1 MLISGKSSLFDDANT
16 LNVITAKVDSIL
28 MTHYLY
34 SAKKYLQTLKNDDR
48 LNLNDILL
56 KCSLREEI

>member
-28 MTHYLY
+28 MTHYLH
-34 SAKKYLQTLKNDDR
+34 SAKK
-48 LNLNDILL
+48 
-56 KCSLREEI
+56 

>member
-1 MLISGKSSLFDDANT
+1 MLISGKSSLFDDVNT

-34 SAKKYLQTLKNDDR
+34 SAKK
-48 LNLNDILL
+48 
-56 KCSLREEI
+56 

>member
-34 SAKKYLQTLKNDDR
+34 SAKKTLKNDDR